1 MSRRPERRSALRRA
15 GAPLLP
21 HEDAREAA
29 LFFVVC
35 ALCFLAAFSGL
46 VARAAYAAA
55 GAWTS
60 EVAGELTIRV
70 RGSEADAQR
79 AVGIIE
85 KVQGITSAH
94 ALTREESEELL
105 KPWLGAAGIPAGLQL
120 PRLIAANGAA
130 GAGDSI
136 AAALKD
142 AGIDAKVDDHEV
154 WSADAKRATDTIG
167 LVALSAVALLGATG
181 VAVIAFAT
189 HATLLARRDIVEL
202 LHLTG
207 AKDDF
212 IAGLFERRF
221 LMLGVQA
228 GALGALFAFGAAAF
242 ILFAVRQTDEQ
253 AWLLPQ
259 LSLSLA
265 DGLILGLAPLVS
277 GAASMFAANVT
288 VKRSLS
294 DMV

>member
-1 MSRRPERRSALRRA
+1 MSRQP
-15 GAPLLP
+15 APLLP
-21 HEDAREAA
+21 REDAREAA

-46 VARAAYAAA
+46 VSRAAYAAA

-60 EVAGELTIRV
+60 EVTGQLTIRV
-70 RGSEADAQR
+70 RGDDADTERALAIVQTTSGVASARALSRADA
-79 AVGIIE
+79 
-85 KVQGITSAH
+85 
-94 ALTREESEELL
+94 EELL
-105 KPWLGAAGIPAGLQL
+105 KPWLGSGGMPSDL
-120 PRLIAANGAA
+120 PLPHLIAAEAASGATGVA
-130 GAGDSI
+130 ERLT
-136 AAALKD
+136 AALTQAEIK
-142 AGIDAKVDDHEV
+142 AIVDDHVV
-154 WSADAKRATDTIG
+154 WSEDARRATDTIG
-167 LVALSAVALLGATG
+167 LIALSAVALLGATG

-207 AKDDF
+207 AKDSF

-228 GALGALFAFGAAAF
+228 GALGALLAFGAAAF
-242 ILFAVRQTDEQ
+242 ILFAVRQGDAQ

-265 DGLILGLAPLVS
+265 DGLILGLAPLIA
-277 GAASMFAANVT
+277 GAASMLAAKVT
-288 VKRSLS
+288 VMRSLS

>member
-1 MSRRPERRSALRRA
+1 MSRSA
-15 GAPLLP
+15 APLLP
-21 HEDAREAA
+21 REDAREAA

-55 GAWTS
+55 GDWTS
-60 EVAGELTIRV
+60 EVTGQITIRV
-70 RGSEADAQR
+70 RGGEADVAR
-79 AVGIIE
+79 AVSIAGGTAGIA
-85 KVQGITSAH
+85 SAR
-94 ALTREESEELL
+94 ALDRAESEDLL
-105 KPWLGAAGIPAGLQL
+105 EPWLGPDGLPDGILL
-120 PRLIAANGAA
+120 PTLIAAEAAPGAT
-130 GAGDSI
+130 GT
-136 AAALKD
+136 AARVSEALAQAK
-142 AGIDAKVDDHEV
+142 IDATVDDHV
-154 WSADAKRATDTIG
+154 AWSADARRATDTIG

-207 AKDDF
+207 AKDSF
-212 IAGLFERRF
+212 ISGLFERRF

-228 GALGALFAFGAAAF
+228 GTLGALLAFGAAAF
-242 ILFAVRQTDEQ
+242 ALFAARQAEGQ

-265 DGLILGLAPLVS
+265 DGLILGLAPLVA
-277 GAASMFAANVT
+277 GAASMIAAKVT
-288 VKRSLS
+288 VMRSLS

>member
-1 MSRRPERRSALRRA
+1 MSRA
-15 GAPLLP
+15 APLLP
-21 HEDAREAA
+21 REDAREAA

-35 ALCFLAAFSGL
+35 ALCFLAALSGL
-46 VARAAYAAA
+46 IARAAYAAA
-55 GAWTS
+55 DAWTS
-60 EVAGELTIRV
+60 EVAGEITIRV
-70 RGSEADAQR
+70 RGPEADTQR
-79 AVGIIE
+79 AVDIIANTEGIA
-85 KVQGITSAH
+85 SAQ

-105 KPWLGAAGIPAGLQL
+105 KPWLGGAGIPAGLNL
-120 PRLIAANGAA
+120 PRLIAAEGAA
-130 GAGDSI
+130 GAWDSV
-136 AAALKD
+136 AAALKQ
-142 AGIDAKVDDHEV
+142 ANINATVDDHET
-154 WSADAKRATDTIG
+154 WSADARRVTGTIG

-181 VAVIAFAT
+181 IAVIAFAT
-189 HATLLARRDIVEL
+189 HATMLARRDIVEL
-202 LHLTG
+202 LHLSG
-207 AKDDF
+207 ARDDF

-228 GALGALFAFGAAAF
+228 GALGALLAFATAAF

-265 DGLILGLAPLVS
+265 DGLILGLSPLIA
-277 GAASMFAANVT
+277 GAASMFAANLT